1 MKRAFNIE
9 FCNCQNNCNTEE
21 NVLDNNRLIIY
32 HKQAASARIL
42 FFALNGSVCHCDGL
56 PPESKIVNSS
66 IEEERVDYPETL
78 ITTITKSL
86 EISSNILEIEKTFM
100 AIAKSEDIAINIY
113 LARFTTIDPP
123 DEELKHLESRNALS
137 IEVMLIRSK
146 RFLDDLYLSI

>member
-1 MKRAFNIE
+1 MN
-9 FCNCQNNCNTEE
+9 
-21 NVLDNNRLIIY
+21 NNRLIIY
-32 HKQAASARIL
+32 HKHASSARIL
-42 FFALNGSVCHCDGL
+42 FFALNGLFCHCDGL